1 MQSCVVGFTKIMIFC
16 NHFNLS
22 LITLAINHLS
32 IFFSFLCVV
41 DRYKVLAESNAV
53 QEKEGRL
60 GTLINILDERDSKL
74 RQLQGTLKEQMEQ
87 WQRSI
92 SDLQVVK

>member
-1 MQSCVVGFTKIMIFC
+1 M
-16 NHFNLS
+16 
-22 LITLAINHLS
+22 
-32 IFFSFLCVV
+32 
-41 DRYKVLAESNAV
+41 
-53 QEKEGRL
+53 

-92 SDLQVVK
+92 SDLQVDISELNNTRSQCEHIFMLS